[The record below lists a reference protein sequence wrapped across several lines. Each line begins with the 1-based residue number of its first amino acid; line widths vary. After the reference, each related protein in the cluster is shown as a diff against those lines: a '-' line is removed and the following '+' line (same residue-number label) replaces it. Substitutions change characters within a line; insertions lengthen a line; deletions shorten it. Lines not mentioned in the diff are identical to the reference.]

1 MVPRRRIRVIRMPK
15 PREAPAAS
23 VTPLV
28 AESLAALVAGATGR
42 SPVRPSDAK
51 SGARFERLTID
62 GRPHFLKVVSAAED
76 WIMRVTGNTTNWEF
90 RVWQAGV
97 YAACPPVIDHTIVG
111 MALEGSG
118 PSARLSILMTDCA
131 ADLVPPGDDRIPLS
145 HHLDFLDHMARLHA
159 RFLGWRDDLGL
170 ADLARRFLFF
180 APANIEA
187 ELRVA
192 NVPIPIAVAHRG
204 WAVLPSRAPR
214 LNELVRA
221 VHADPQ
227 ALAAALRTTPLTFV
241 PGDWKFGNVGRRPD
255 GRTVLLDWAYP
266 GEAAPCWDLTWYL
279 ALNAAR
285 LPQSKED
292 ALAHYRACLE
302 RQSVDTASWWDR
314 QLGLSLLGMAAV
326 FAWEK
331 AVGGD
336 AELAWWERAAIDG
349 ANWL

>member
-1 MVPRRRIRVIRMPK
+1 MPLRRICARHVVMRSSPG
-15 PREAPAAS
+15 
-23 VTPLV
+23 LV
-28 AESLAALVAGATGR
+28 AESLTALIAGATER
-42 SPVRPSDAK
+42 SAVRTSDAK
-51 SGARFERLTID
+51 SGARFEQLRID
-62 GRPHFLKVVSAAED
+62 GRPLFLKVLSSADD

-90 RVWQAGV
+90 RVWQAGI
-97 YAACPPVIDHTIVG
+97 YAACPPVIDHTILG

-131 ADLVPPGDDRIPLS
+131 AELVPPGDDPIPLP
-145 HHLDFLDHMARLHA
+145 HHLDFLDHMACLHA
-159 RFLGWRDDLGL
+159 HFLGWHDDLGL

-180 APANIEA
+180 APENIET
-187 ELRVA
+187 ELGA
-192 NVPIPIAVAHRG
+192 DEVPVPIAVAHRG
-204 WAVLPSRAPR
+204 WGVLPSRAPR

-241 PGDWKFGNVGRRPD
+241 PGDWKLGNLGRRSD

-285 LPQSKED
+285 LPQSKEESV
-292 ALAHYRACLE
+292 AHYRTCLE
-302 RQSVDTASWWDR
+302 RCGVDTTTWWDR

-331 AVGGD
+331 AVGAD
-336 AELAWWERAAIDG
+336 DELGWWQQAAIEG
-349 ANWL
+349 ARWL